1 MKTFNSFE
9 YLIVPCR
16 GGLTRYFKIGPF
28 SKYPSLKYAFRR
40 TTQDIK
46 LEIAMKGGGFRYE

>member
-1 MKTFNSFE
+1 MKTFSLVD
-9 YLIVPCR
+9 YIYVPCR
-16 GGLTRYFKIGPF
+16 GGHIRWINTALP
-28 SKYPSLKYAFRR
+28 KYPSLKYAFRR

>member
-1 MKTFNSFE
+1 MKTFSLVD
-9 YLIVPCR
+9 YLCIPCR
-16 GGLTRYFKIGPF
+16 GDHIRWINTALP
-28 SKYPSLKYAFRR
+28 KYPSLKYAFRR

>member
-1 MKTFNSFE
+1 MKTFRLVD
-9 YLIVPCR
+9 YLCVPCR
-16 GGLTRYFKIGPF
+16 GGNTRWIIIALP
-28 SKYPSLKYAFRR
+28 KYPSLKYAFRR

>member
-16 GGLTRYFKIGPF
+16 GGHTRWINTALP
-28 SKYPSLKYAFRR
+28 KYSSLKYAFRR

-46 LEIAMKGGGFRYE
+46 LEIAMKGDGFRYE